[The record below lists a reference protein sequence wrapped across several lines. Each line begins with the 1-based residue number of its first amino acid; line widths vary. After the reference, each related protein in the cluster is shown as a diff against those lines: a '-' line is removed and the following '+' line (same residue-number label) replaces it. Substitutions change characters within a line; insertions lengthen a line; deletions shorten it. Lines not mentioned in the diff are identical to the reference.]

1 MNFFGKKSIS
11 SILYW
16 VSSICAIG
24 LALLLLFIT
33 LSLIFKNYAIS
44 GTNEFSMEIPLTNSY
59 IQSDY
64 TQITLTF
71 LITSMI
77 IFFIYYGIFFY
88 LLRLIFKAF
97 SKERVIFTKTTLG
110 YIKKFALLNIFLPP
124 LGIIAAYFIKNGIDF
139 ETIMQGALLVLLG
152 IFSLFVVAVFNE
164 GILLQEETD
173 LTI

>member
-1 MNFFGKKSIS
+1 MKFFGKKSLS

-16 VSSICAIG
+16 LCSICVVA
-24 LALLLLFIT
+24 LTLLLLFII

-59 IQSDY
+59 IKSDY

-71 LITSMI
+71 LMTSMI

-97 SKERVIFTKTTLG
+97 SMEKVIFTKKTLG
-110 YIKKFALLNIFLPP
+110 YIRNFAQLNIFLPP

-139 ETIMQGALLVLLG
+139 EAIMQGGLLVLLG
-152 IFSLFVVAVFNE
+152 VFSLFVVAVFKE
-164 GILLQEETD
+164 GIVLQEETD